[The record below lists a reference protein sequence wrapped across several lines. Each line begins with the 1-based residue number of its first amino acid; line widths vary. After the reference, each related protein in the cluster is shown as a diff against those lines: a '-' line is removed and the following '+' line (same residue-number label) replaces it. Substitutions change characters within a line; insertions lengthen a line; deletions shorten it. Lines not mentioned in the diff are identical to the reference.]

1 MKYKTFFLIDDGN
14 NDGLFQLKVGGDKSK
29 LINNDNAKRKV
40 RVVSNTSSNNGVED
54 YIYNDNIGIKN
65 CITIGTRG
73 NDYFSCYQD
82 DYAVTIV
89 RTLLLYTK
97 KIELT
102 QYIAF
107 YICAL
112 LRINKYKCA
121 YGRVLSGERIAL
133 EKISL
138 PIDNNENPDWQYI
151 EENGKI
157 AYNKIYNS
165 VNKNPLIKTKLQL
178 KTENWKAFKMSELF
192 EVELGNPIHGEQ
204 LTDGDIPY
212 VTRTAANNGIECF
225 GYGDKINDKNA
236 ITIGAEG
243 IVAFYQRQDFI
254 TGNKINIIRHS
265 NLNKYNAMFLCT
277 VLNYTNIGRFSYGRA
292 IVQKRLKNISIKLP
306 TTLQG
311 EPDWEF
317 MENYIK
323 SLPYSS
329 SL

>member
-1 MKYKTFFLIDDGN
+1 MAEIERDRAKLF
-14 NDGLFQLKVGGDKSK
+14 NDE
-29 LINNDNAKRKV
+29 NATRKV

-54 YIYNDNIGIKN
+54 YIYNDSIGIKN
-65 CITIGTRG
+65 CITIATRG

-82 DYAVTIV
+82 DYTVTIV
-89 RTLLLYTK
+89 RALLLYTDK
-97 KIELT
+97 FELN

-121 YGRVLSGERIAL
+121 YGRVLSGERLAL
-133 EKISL
+133 ETITL
-138 PIDNNENPDWQYI
+138 PIDINENPDWKLI
-151 EENGKI
+151 EKKGK
-157 AYNKIYNS
+157 ALYDKIYNTI
-165 VNKNPLIKTKLQL
+165 NKNPLLTDKLIL
-178 KTENWKAFKMSELF
+178 KPHNWKSFKISELF
-192 EVELGNPIHGEQ
+192 NVELGNPIHGEQ

-212 VTRTAANNGIECF
+212 VTRTATNNGIECF

-243 IVAFYQRQDFI
+243 IIAFYQRQDFI

-277 VLNYTNIGRFSYGRA
+277 VLNYTNIDRFSYGRA
-292 IVQKRLKNISIKLP
+292 IVQRRLKALQIKLP
-306 TTLQG
+306 QTPQG
-311 EPDWEF
+311 EPYWQF